1 MIWISALTFLITFW
15 LVNTAQ
21 WGKFFSHLWFS
32 VEHKKHFLTYLR
44 FLQIT
49 YHYST
54 CNTFLLESSCWFLLL
69 CSFNQSASTLM
80 IQVRPIL
87 CFWDDFFSFLFFC
100 VVLVFLVGLG
110 LVLGFFCCCLICQDC
125 LKSLGLALQLSPDG
139 LRLEWTSWIFRC
151 YKAGKLNF
159 G

>member
-15 LVNTAQ
+15 LINTAQ
-21 WGKFFSHLWFS
+21 WGKFFSHVWFS

-49 YHYST
+49 YHYSI
-54 CNTFLLESSCWFLLL
+54 CNTFLLESSCWILLL

-87 CFWDDFFSFLFFC
+87 CFWDDFFFFSFFLCGFGFSC
-100 VVLVFLVGLG
+100 GFGVGFGVFLL
-110 LVLGFFCCCLICQDC
+110 LFNMSRLFKILGF
-125 LKSLGLALQLSPDG
+125 SLTAFP
-139 LRLEWTSWIFRC
+139 RWIKVRMDFMD
-151 YKAGKLNF
+151 F
-159 G
+159 